1 MNSSIAVNSKC
12 SFTDR
17 IQSLKFL
24 QNVQL
29 ICIASNEHAAVG
41 GE

>member
-1 MNSSIAVNSKC
+1 MAVNSKC

-24 QNVQL
+24 QHIHL
-29 ICIASNEHAAVG
+29 IYFESNEHAVVG
-41 GE
+41 